1 MNILVLNGSPRP
13 KGNTS
18 ALVNAFAEEAQK
30 YGHNVTVR
38 QIGNKDIRGCRN
50 CDACRRTLNGE
61 CIQKDDMQEILP
73 LMRECEM
80 LVIASP
86 IYYYSLTGQTHCAI
100 ERMYSFE
107 KLPKI
112 KKAALFLT
120 AAVGGFTAA
129 IQTYDDAIIKNMN
142 AQDMGI
148 IKAVGSQAKSDDMQ
162 NRVREIAR
170 KLN

>member
-18 ALVNAFAEEAQK
+18 ALVNAFGEEAQK
-30 YGHNVTVR
+30 YGHNVTIK

-50 CDACRRTLNGE
+50 CDACRKTLNGE
-61 CIQKDDMQEILP
+61 CIQKDDMQEILL

-112 KKAALFLT
+112 NKAALFLT
-120 AAVGGFTAA
+120 AAAGGFTAA

-148 IKAVGSQAKSDDMQ
+148 IKAVGSQAKSDDVK

>member
-18 ALVNAFAEEAQK
+18 ALVNVFAEEAEK

-61 CIQKDDMQEILP
+61 CIQKDDMQEILL